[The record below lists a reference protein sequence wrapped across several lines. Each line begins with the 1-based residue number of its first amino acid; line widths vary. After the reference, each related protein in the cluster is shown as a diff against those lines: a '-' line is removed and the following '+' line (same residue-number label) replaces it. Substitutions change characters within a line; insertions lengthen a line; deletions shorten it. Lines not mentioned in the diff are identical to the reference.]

1 MHAIGLIDLEQ
12 VAKMQ
17 LKSLPPTAGLQDK
30 CLCPEVCIIE
40 KQENEVKFLFG
51 TTR

>member
-1 MHAIGLIDLEQ
+1 VHAIGLIDLEQ

-30 CLCPEVCIIE
+30 HPCPEVYMMD
-40 KQENEVKFLFG
+40 KQETEVKFLFG